1 MDHPNAEIARAA
13 WEAVAHGDAQGLA
26 KAFSPNVVWHA
37 SGRGPRSGTF
47 TGLDAVLEYLAE
59 IGDAAQRFDMR
70 LDDVLVSESKA
81 VVLFSVEGQR
91 PGRRLVTDF
100 IVLFQ
105 IEAGLV
111 VEAWAV
117 PRDQHAVDEFW
128 AP

>member
-1 MDHPNAEIARAA
+1 MDHPNAEIACAA
-13 WEAVAHGDAQGLA
+13 WEAVAHGDAQALA

-70 LDDVLVSESKA
+70 LDDVLVSESRA

-91 PGRRLVTDF
+91 GRRRLVADF

-117 PRDQHAVDEFW
+117 PHDQHAVDEFW

>member
-13 WEAVAHGDAQGLA
+13 WEAVAHGDAQALA
-26 KAFSPNVVWHA
+26 KAFSPDVVWHA
-37 SGRGPRSGTF
+37 SGRGPRSGAF
-47 TGLDAVLEYLAE
+47 AGLDAVLEYLAE

-70 LDDVLVSESKA
+70 LDDVLVSENRA
-81 VVLFSVEGQR
+81 MVLFSVEGQR
-91 PGRRLVTDF
+91 RGRRLVTDF

>member
-47 TGLDAVLEYLAE
+47 TGLDAVLEYLAD

-70 LDDVLVSESKA
+70 LDDVLVSEGGA
-81 VVLFSVEGQR
+81 VLLFSVEGQR

>member
-13 WEAVAHGDAQGLA
+13 WEAVAHGDAQALG
-26 KAFSPNVVWHA
+26 KAFSPDVVWHA
-37 SGRGPRSGTF
+37 SGRGPRSGTY

-70 LDDVLVSESKA
+70 LDDVLVSENRA

-91 PGRRLVTDF
+91 RGRRLVTDF
-100 IVLFQ
+100 MVLFQ